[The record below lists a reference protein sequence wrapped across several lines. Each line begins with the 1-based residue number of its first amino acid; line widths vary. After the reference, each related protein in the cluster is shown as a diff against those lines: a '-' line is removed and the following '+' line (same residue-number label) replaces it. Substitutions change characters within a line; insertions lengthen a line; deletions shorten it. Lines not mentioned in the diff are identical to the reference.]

1 MNAELFLQK
10 YRILEGLLEKRYD
23 GQKMSSSSV
32 VMEYIRDPDSAP
44 VRVDLD
50 LIREIRNILTHNAD
64 ADGEAVVQP
73 SDVMVRRLEDII
85 GHVKRARLAR
95 DCGTPAKQILCAHPN
110 DLIHHVMRNMHKNGY
125 SHVPV
130 KDKNGL
136 VGIFSIKCLFDYLAD
151 NGLESL
157 DENARIADLG
167 DYISIENRRGERY
180 LFVSED
186 TTLVTV
192 RSAFEDQSEKN
203 NRLRLVFVTK
213 NASPDEDIIC
223 MLSPWDVMSSQNQ

>member
-23 GQKMSSSSV
+23 GHKMSSSSV

-50 LIREIRNILTHNAD
+50 LIREIRNLLTHNAD
-64 ADGEAVVQP
+64 AAGGAVVQP
-73 SDVMVRRLEDII
+73 SDAMVRRLEDII

-95 DCGTPAKQILCAHPN
+95 DCGTPADKILSAHPN
-110 DLIHHVMRNMHKNGY
+110 DNIHQVMRNMHKNGY

-130 KDKNGL
+130 KDKRGL
-136 VGIFSIKCLFDYLAD
+136 KGIFSIKCLFDYLASK
-151 NGLESL
+151 GLDSL
-157 DENARIADLG
+157 GSNARIADLG
-167 DYISIENRRGERY
+167 EYISIDNRRGERY

-186 TTLVTV
+186 ATLVTV
-192 RSAFEDQSEKN
+192 RSAFEDRSEKN

-213 NASPDEDIIC
+213 NGSPDEEIIC
-223 MLSPWDVMSSQNQ
+223 MLSPWDVMSSQKQ